1 MAQVKVFTS
10 GNPDSLNIHYHFP
23 GLRNDHNRS
32 KEVLSACS
40 AQVFNIA
47 FNYAGDPE
55 GPMRNHSTY
64 ENFIERIES
73 ATDRDALKEIL
84 ETFENNVSS
93 QTRGGVPQ
101 SMPPGSRKRVFSFH
115 SAGGKMFE
123 DLAERSNILLPS
135 EGLVQGA
142 LHLDDLYYNDAN
154 EAMIE
159 LARMGLKQT
168 IVNNASGDRAEAT
181 LPTLQST
188 ENIKFIQ
195 TDTSHGSIPVEYING
210 ETTALFS

>member
-23 GLRNDHNRS
+23 GLGNDHNRS

-40 AQVFNIA
+40 AQMFNIA
-47 FNYAGDPE
+47 FNYAGDEPA
-55 GPMRNHSTY
+55 MRAHTTY
-64 ENFIERIES
+64 KNFIDRIDDAAS
-73 ATDRDALKEIL
+73 GDALKEIL
-84 ETFENNVSS
+84 ETFENNVSN

-101 SMPPGSRKRVFSFH
+101 GMPSGPRKRVFSFH
-115 SAGGKMFE
+115 SAGFYMFR
-123 DLAERSNILLPS
+123 DLAESGPSILLPS

-142 LHLDDLYYNDAN
+142 LHLDDLYSNSAN
-154 EAMIE
+154 EAMIR
-159 LARMGLKQT
+159 LAEMGLKQT
-168 IVNNASGDRAEAT
+168 IVNNASGDGEAQ

>member
-23 GLRNDHNRS
+23 GINNDHDRS

-47 FNYAGDPE
+47 FNYAGDE
-55 GPMRNHSTY
+55 SAMQSHATY

-73 ATDRDALKEIL
+73 AIDRDVLKEIL

-93 QTRGGVPQ
+93 KIRGGIPQ
-101 SMPPGSRKRVFSFH
+101 SMPPGPRKRVFSFH
-115 SAGGKMFE
+115 SAGFHMFKE
-123 DLAERSNILLPS
+123 LATRSVILLPA

-142 LHLDDLYYNDAN
+142 LHLDDLYSNSAN
-154 EAMIE
+154 EAMIR
-159 LARMGLKQT
+159 LAEMGLKQT
-168 IVNNASGDRAEAT
+168 IVNNASGDGEAQ
-181 LPTLQST
+181 LPALQST

-195 TDTSHGSIPVEYING
+195 TDTSHSSIPVEYING